1 MFNKS
6 HIVRRFLKDNINTNK
21 MEKEKRIT
29 WKDKEIYEMLSI
41 IKEKHVIKLL
51 DGKQKRNK
59 TIYEAIQK
67 DLEEKSIY
75 KTEVQ
80 IRAKFKSLKAEYYK
94 MKRNNN
100 TSGAGRM
107 TSPYFCILDEILS
120 DRPVNNI
127 GGVDT
132 SKTCT
137 DEENNEGEGKISE
150 V

>member
-1 MFNKS
+1 
-6 HIVRRFLKDNINTNK
+6 

-41 IKEKHVIKLL
+41 IKEKHVIKLM
-51 DGKQKRNK
+51 DSKKKEIK

-67 DLEEKSIY
+67 DLEKKLIY

-80 IRAKFKSLKAEYYK
+80 IRAKFKSLKADYHK
-94 MKRNNN
+94 IKRNNN
-100 TSGAGRM
+100 TSGAARM

-132 SKTCT
+132 SKTT
-137 DEENNEGEGKISE
+137 DEENIEVEG
-150 V
+150 